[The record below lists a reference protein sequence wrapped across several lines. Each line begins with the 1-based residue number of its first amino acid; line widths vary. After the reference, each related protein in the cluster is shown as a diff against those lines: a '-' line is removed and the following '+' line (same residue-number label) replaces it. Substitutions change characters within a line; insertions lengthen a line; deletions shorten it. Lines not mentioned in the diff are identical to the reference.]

1 MTAGGAIAFLLT
13 IYWVRTRDLREKY
26 AMVWIGVAAGVFVIG
41 LFPTLFMAA
50 ADALHLAYPSAVLFL
65 ALTAIYTSL
74 FGISVSISRQ
84 FRRNARLMQE
94 MAILEMRLRQLEM
107 RADKGASEQPEA

>member
-1 MTAGGAIAFLLT
+1 
-13 IYWVRTRDLREKY
+13 
-26 AMVWIGVAAGVFVIG
+26 
-41 LFPTLFMAA
+41 MAA